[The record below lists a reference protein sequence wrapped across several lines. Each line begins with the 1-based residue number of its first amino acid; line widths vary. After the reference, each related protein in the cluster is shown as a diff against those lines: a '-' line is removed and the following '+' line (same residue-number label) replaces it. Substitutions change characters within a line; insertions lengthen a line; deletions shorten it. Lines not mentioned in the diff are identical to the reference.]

1 MKTFSR
7 AFVFA
12 YCSVYLASQ
21 NVWDPVR
28 FVPTMLSDQ
37 DEVSVQTLQ
46 LVRAK
51 KNLLFSF
58 GEQVSYSNFVS
69 LSWKF

>member
-1 MKTFSR
+1 M
-7 AFVFA
+7 FA

-28 FVPTMLSDQ
+28 FVPTMWSDQ

-46 LVRAK
+46 LVGAK
-51 KNLLFSF
+51 RNLLFSLD
-58 GEQVSYSNFVS
+58 EQVSYINAVS
-69 LSWKF
+69 SS